1 MRGPE
6 TFAPENVALFDAR
19 ALRNPGVARV
29 HHARKFRIGEQIR
42 RKIAMDSSD

>member
-6 TFAPENVALFDAR
+6 ALTPEYVALFDAG
-19 ALRNPGVARV
+19 AFRNPGVTRV

-42 RKIAMDSSD
+42 RQIAMDSSD